1 MSGAAASL
9 SWLCLLPA
17 GLAGAFAFLYLRAR
31 QQPATAEPDT
41 AEQMRLAQAV
51 ASRTEELHRAIAR
64 AEEASLAKSAFL
76 SVISHELRTPLHT
89 IIGYTQLLK
98 KRTPDDFTDQLA
110 IIERSGEQLLHLI
123 DQVLDYSRGEAQP
136 VTLQPEPVRLTAL
149 AAHLGNAGRLMA
161 DKNAN
166 LFSVQLDSAVPVAVE
181 ADEQRLSQVL
191 LNLIDNA
198 CKYTEHGMVQLHVGL
213 GKADNSQIPW
223 RRLRFE
229 VSDSGIGIP
238 AEKQAHIFEPFSRVE
253 GGQRQPGVGLGLAI
267 ARQLVRAM
275 GSEIE
280 LDSAPGMGSRFFFEL
295 RLHETHMEKED
306 EPLPSIIGKYSGEVR
321 TLLVADDIKENREL
335 MQHLLCMWGFRVE
348 VAADGAE
355 AIAIWRRA
363 DPPIDAALV
372 DQIMPEID
380 GWGFLRAVR
389 EQEGGAHLPVI
400 LISAALPQ
408 RPASYPEN
416 LMFDQVIIKPVNSET
431 LADHL
436 QQLLGIE
443 WNRER
448 KAVNGHRPLRD
459 ITPPSAENL
468 AEFRAMLELG
478 QIPAIRRW
486 AEDLALARPECAG
499 FSRQVKKLCQT
510 VDLEGL
516 RQLLEQSAESAK

>member
-1 MSGAAASL
+1 MSSPYWLNLLLSGIAVLLAAI
-9 SWLCLLPA
+9 
-17 GLAGAFAFLYLRAR
+17 FAFLLWRAR
-31 QQPATAEPDT
+31 KQPAPMKPDMS
-41 AEQMRLAQAV
+41 EQARLAQAV
-51 ASRTEELHRAIAR
+51 ASRTEELHRATAR
-64 AEEASLAKSAFL
+64 AEEASRAKSAFL

-98 KRTPDDFTDQLA
+98 KRVPDDFTDQLA

-136 VTLQPEPVRLTAL
+136 VTLQPEPMRLAAL
-149 AAHLGNAGRLMA
+149 AALLGNAGRLMA
-161 DKNAN
+161 EKNAN
-166 LFSVQLDSAVPVAVE
+166 RFSIQLGALPVAVE

-191 LNLIDNA
+191 LNLIGNA
-198 CKYTEHGMVQLHVGL
+198 CKYTEHGTVQLYIGL
-213 GKADNSQIPW
+213 AEGDDRSLW

-229 VSDSGIGIP
+229 VSDNGIGIP
-238 AEKQAHIFEPFSRVE
+238 AEEQAHIFEPFSRVA

-267 ARQLVRAM
+267 ARQLVHAM

-280 LDSAPGMGSRFFFEL
+280 LKSTPGLGSRFFFEL
-295 RLHETHMEKED
+295 KLRETHMED
-306 EPLPSIIGKYSGEVR
+306 EPLPSIIGKYSGDVR

-335 MQHLLCMWGFRVE
+335 MQHLLSLWGFRVE

-355 AIAIWRRA
+355 AIDIWRRA

-372 DQIMPEID
+372 DQIMPGMD

-389 EQEGGAHLPVI
+389 EPEGGTHLPVI

-408 RPASYPEN
+408 RPENYPEN
-416 LMFDQVIIKPVNSET
+416 LTFDRVIIKPVNSET

-448 KAVNGHRPLRD
+448 KTGNTNLPLRD
-459 ITPPSAENL
+459 ITPPPAEDL

-486 AEDLALARPECAG
+486 AEDVALARPECVG

-516 RQLLEQSAESAK
+516 RQLLEQATDSTQ